1 MTQIISSFCLH
12 NKIFKTKHS
21 LFTFN
26 SRNCK
31 VWGKYPKML
40 KLKLA
45 SLADYCVPF
54 PANMKFRAKE
64 GYLHIQSKIAYI
76 FKISLTGLDL

>member
-1 MTQIISSFCLH
+1 M
-12 NKIFKTKHS
+12 
-21 LFTFN
+21 
-26 SRNCK
+26 
-31 VWGKYPKML
+31 WGKYPKML

-64 GYLHIQSKIAYI
+64 GYLHTQSKIAYI